1 MIDATESGYTDS
13 SISETFNIARK
24 TIYNWK
30 KKLTETGSLK
40 PRKREQGPGKIQ
52 DLEKFRKFVEEK
64 PDRSSE
70 EMAQDWGIFLHGVF
84 VDTCG
89 LSVLQIKKTFGYK
102 NRCDKNR

>member
-1 MIDATESGYTDS
+1 MPKLYSLDLKNKVIDAIESGYTDS
-13 SISETFNIARK
+13 SIRETFNIARK

-40 PRKREQGPGKIQ
+40 PRKREQGPSKIQ

-64 PDRSSE
+64 PNRSSK
-70 EMAQDWGIFLHGVF
+70 EMAQDWGVFLHGVF

-89 LSVLQIKKTFGYK
+89 LSVL
-102 NRCDKNR
+102 

>member
-1 MIDATESGYTDS
+1 MPKLYSLDLKNKVIGATESGYTDS
-13 SISETFNIARK
+13 SISETFNTALK

-40 PRKREQGPGKIQ
+40 PRKRKQGPGKIQ

-70 EMAQDWGIFLHGVF
+70 EMAED
-84 VDTCG
+84 
-89 LSVLQIKKTFGYK
+89 
-102 NRCDKNR
+102 